1 MIYCIL
7 YYMTTFD
14 TIYQNLV
21 KKIMEEGIEELNER
35 TGHKTKALPGLS
47 FSVDIEKDGFPVLTL
62 RKQPLKSPI
71 AEQLWFISGS
81 KRPDEFLQ
89 KYTKMWDAFI
99 EEDGT
104 LAAAY
109 GWRWRHHFDRDQL
122 GKLVELLE
130 KEPSSR
136 HGVVITWDAK
146 DDGHGGTPKKNVPCP
161 YTYTVNII
169 GGRLHLHNI
178 IRSNDVMLGT
188 PFDTF
193 GFALL
198 QCMLAE
204 RLGVRP
210 GIYTHSISNAHIY
223 DTHYAAAEELLK
235 RSNTHENIHLHLP
248 KDSFRRAETRDEN
261 LVGEIFSD
269 FSSQY
274 YPLEPI
280 TGLEI
285 VL

>member
-1 MIYCIL
+1 
-7 YYMTTFD
+7 MTTFD

-21 KKIMEEGIEELNER
+21 RKIMEEGIEELNER
-35 TGHKTKALPGLS
+35 TGHKTKALPGQS
-47 FSVDIEKDGFPVLTL
+47 FSIDIEKDGFPVLTL

-89 KYTKMWDAFI
+89 KFTKMWDAFI

-122 GKLVELLE
+122 GKLIELLE

-136 HGVVITWDAK
+136 HGVVVTWDAK

-161 YTYTVNII
+161 FTFTVNII

-204 RLGVRP
+204 RLGVKP

-223 DTHYAAAEELLK
+223 DNHYAGAEELLK
-235 RSNTHENIHLHLP
+235 RTNTHENVHLVLP

-261 LVGEIFSD
+261 LVGEILSS

-274 YPLEPI
+274 HPLEPI